1 MSKNGNFVGYM
12 DGYTPTREDEEKNL
26 LSNLTDR
33 RFHGSKNDWIK
44 KHISELYDVFEA
56 IVTKGNNEKADT
68 MLKNLYS
75 EAGFDYVDED
85 NFFCY
90 TLADKLCENK
100 GIENKKYYEQ

>member
-1 MSKNGNFVGYM
+1 M
-12 DGYTPTREDEEKNL
+12 PTRTDKEWDLYRKL
-26 LSNLTDR
+26 IDR

-44 KHISELYDVFEA
+44 SKRKELYDVFEA
-56 IVTKGNNEKADT
+56 IATKGSNEKADT